1 MFEKEGVQYHR
12 ELLHSVSKRKGYSGT
27 TSKALNL
34 GVYGADLSYSGLFG
48 QHEAAIQYFATSH
61 IIADDLG
68 ISTTFQN
75 DFIARLEDHPGN
87 KDTLLAVVSDFFIQN
102 NKDLKE
108 SESQDLSSY
117 VLVGG
122 WIEGM
127 YLGTKFVNKEA
138 NATGVRNIITNQR
151 DAINNLVLLLNN
163 IKTEPAT
170 ESIVKE
176 LEVIKEVYER
186 TEGEITDEDLSIITL
201 QIESIREYIL
211 GLT

>member
-1 MFEKEGVQYHR
+1 M
-12 ELLHSVSKRKGYSGT
+12 
-27 TSKALNL
+27 
-34 GVYGADLSYSGLFG
+34 
-48 QHEAAIQYFATSH
+48 
-61 IIADDLG
+61 
-68 ISTTFQN
+68 
-75 DFIARLEDHPGN
+75 EDHPGN

-127 YLGTKFVNKEA
+127 YLGTKIVNKEA